1 MALEH
6 STVTLWPLGPFLSMW
21 VIQRLAWGIAMLK
34 NAVNIKHWNDCSV
47 ISELEESSELQL
59 FGARYRLIYII
70 NGTNNIVY
78 N

>member
-1 MALEH
+1 
-6 STVTLWPLGPFLSMW
+6 
-21 VIQRLAWGIAMLK
+21 MLM

-47 ISELEESSELQL
+47 IFELEESSELQL
-59 FGARYRLIYII
+59 FGGGTASYII